1 MFDAMNLSQTIAA
14 IATPP
19 GVGGI
24 GVIRI
29 SGSLSSSIL
38 KSIFQPA
45 HSSLFDIWPPQ
56 AYKLIRGKIVDPQ
69 TSAVKD
75 DVLAVFMPGPGT
87 YTGEDVVEIQGHG
100 GPVVL
105 GAVLETVLSQGARLA
120 EPGEFTRRAFLNGR
134 MDLSQAEAVV
144 DLIHARTSQAAK
156 TAATHVGGG
165 LKNQVKGILESIMEC
180 RAHVEAALDFS
191 EDAGDGET
199 ESILAKLD
207 QGVIPPLRELAEA
220 AELGKAYMEGLKA
233 AIVGRPNVGKSSL
246 MNALAG
252 QERSIVT
259 ETPGA
264 TRDVVREPVLIR
276 GLHFTLS
283 DTAGM
288 RTSSDAVEMIG
299 IQRAKDAMGESDLI
313 ILVVEAGSDLSPEDQ
328 ELLRQAERS
337 CNRVLMVYN
346 KLDLH
351 PGFNPSPLGDYTP
364 VAVSAKT
371 GQGLEGLRQAM
382 EKALRQGRELDAA
395 PGIIPNLRQKGAL
408 EDALQSAAHARDR
421 ILEEAWELAAFDMEE
436 AQKSLEQILGIGV
449 SPDILDRIFSYFCI
463 GK

>member
-1 MFDAMNLSQTIAA
+1 MFGAMNLSQTIAA

-29 SGSLSSSIL
+29 SGPLSSSIL

-45 HSSLFDIWPPQ
+45 HSSFDIWPPE
-56 AYKLIRGKIVDPQ
+56 AYKLIRGKIVDPK
-69 TSAVKD
+69 TTAVKD
-75 DVLAVFMPGPGT
+75 EVLAVFMPGPGT
-87 YTGEDVVEIQGHG
+87 YTGEDVAEIQGHG

-105 GAVLETVLSQGARLA
+105 SAVLETVLSQGARLA

-144 DLIHARTSQAAK
+144 DLIHARTSRAAK
-156 TAATHVGGG
+156 TAAAHVGGA
-165 LKNQVKGILESIMEC
+165 LKCRVEDILDSIMEC
-180 RAHVEAALDFS
+180 RAHIEAALDFS
-191 EDAGDGET
+191 DDTGDGET
-199 ESILAKLD
+199 KWILAKLD

-220 AELGKAYMEGLKA
+220 AELGKAHMEGLRA

-264 TRDVVREPVLIR
+264 TRDVIREPVLIR

-283 DTAGM
+283 DTAGL

-299 IQRAKDAMGESDLI
+299 MQRAKDAMGESDLVM
-313 ILVVEAGSDLSPEDQ
+313 LVVEAGSDLSPEDQ
-328 ELLRQAERS
+328 ELRRQAEHS

-346 KLDLH
+346 KMDLH
-351 PGFNPSPLGDYTP
+351 PGFIPSPVRDYAP

-371 GQGLEGLRQAM
+371 GQGLDGLRRAM
-382 EKALRQGRELDAA
+382 ENSLRQGRELDAA

-408 EDALQSAAHARDR
+408 ESALESATEARGR

-436 AQKSLEQILGIGV
+436 AQKSLEQVLGLGV
-449 SPDILDRIFSYFCI
+449 SPDILDRIFSDFCI